1 MADKSLIV
9 KEAQKYLARGQVD
22 KAIAEWEKLV
32 KEAPDGNTYN
42 TIGDLYLK
50 KGNKKPAVE
59 FFHKAAAFFREGG
72 FSLKALALYKKVINI
87 DPADAGAY
95 TALGELSEE
104 KGLVTDAIKYYLTVA
119 DILAKEASK
128 ERFLSIYE
136 RILALAPSNIP
147 LRDKVAGLFL
157 KEGLISYAIKEYLHI
172 AKLCA
177 DKGDSEQAR
186 AYFTKI
192 LDVQPDNKNA
202 LVGLSQV
209 YEKRGA
215 LPQAIDYMKKAMEIQ
230 KDDVNLLL
238 RCASLQKDAAA
249 YDDALRCVAKAA
261 ELKPSDIAAI
271 RMMGDIQFM
280 MGDRE
285 KAWESYKTVVD
296 SLVADNRTDDAI
308 DLAGQ
313 FKDINPVEIG
323 KLLISLF
330 RQKGDSEAAFEEN
343 LFVADLLM
351 DSGMQEEAVEYYRE
365 ALTIHPDDMQI
376 KKILAEQEM
385 AVGMEPSVMEKGKST
400 EDLLTDADIFIKYG
414 LFDEARSVLEDLKLK
429 EPDNADVHTKLKAL
443 YLEMNDREQAVT
455 ECLILYELYNRDGDT
470 EMGEAVLKHAAEIN
484 PEDPRVQE
492 RLSALSARAEEPIQ
506 APAAEAGASRSIDDY
521 VEDIAEAEF
530 YLRQGL
536 KDDALRIYH
545 KLLKLFPDNG
555 DLLDKVSSLEGA
567 LPESAT
573 AGEERAADAG
583 DVGMQIQEFTPPET
597 VEAHAVEEIVEPQ
610 FDTDVLDI
618 FEEFKKGLEKELE
631 AEDSETHY
639 NLGIAYKEMGLI
651 DDAIKEFQTS
661 RNDPKCAVRS
671 TTMLGICYMGKG
683 LYPLAIDSFR
693 GALNNIE
700 TRDEAYWGA
709 NFDLASAYEKNGNLK
724 EAYDIYSEIFGW
736 DSKFRQVA
744 EKLNALKSVMSKE
757 ETATKQKD
765 KKDRVSY
772 I

>member
-1 MADKSLIV
+1 MTDKNLIV
-9 KEAQKYLARGQVD
+9 KEAQKYLARGQID
-22 KAIAEWEKLV
+22 KAISEWEKLV
-32 KEAPDGNTYN
+32 KEAPDGNLYN
-42 TIGDLYLK
+42 TVGDLYLK
-50 KGNKKPAVE
+50 TGKKKQAVD
-59 FFHKAAAFFREGG
+59 FFHKAATFFREGG

-119 DILAKEASK
+119 DILAKDSSK

-157 KEGLISYAIKEYLHI
+157 KEGLTSFAIREYLHI
-172 AKLCA
+172 ANLYVEE
-177 DKGDSEQAR
+177 GNSEQAR
-186 AYFTKI
+186 VYFTKV
-192 LDVQPDNKNA
+192 LDIQPDSKNA
-202 LVGLSQV
+202 LTGLSHLC
-209 YEKRGA
+209 EKKGD
-215 LPQAIDYMKKAMEIQ
+215 LPQAIEYAKKALQ
-230 KDDVNLLL
+230 LQADDVSLLL
-238 RCASLQKDAAA
+238 RCASLQREAGA
-249 YDDALRCVAKAA
+249 YADALASVEKAG
-261 ELKPSDIAAI
+261 ELTPSDINVF
-271 RMMGDIQFM
+271 RTRGDIHLI

-296 SLVADNRTDDAI
+296 SLIADDKIDDAT
-308 DLAGQ
+308 DLAEQ
-313 FKDINPVEIG
+313 FRDINPLEIG

-330 RQKGDSEAAFEEN
+330 RQKGDNEAVFEQN

-351 DSGMQEEAVEYYRE
+351 DSGMQEEAVEYYRS
-365 ALTIHPDDMQI
+365 ALAIHPDDMQI
-376 KKILAEQEM
+376 KKILAGQEM
-385 AVGMEPSVMEKGKST
+385 ATGLEPSAPEKEKSV
-400 EDLLTDADIFIKYG
+400 EDLITDADIFVKYG
-414 LFDEARSVLEDLKLK
+414 LYDEARSVLENLKLR
-429 EPDNADVHTKLKAL
+429 EPDNVEVHTKLKSL
-443 YLEMNDREQAVT
+443 YLEMGDKEQAVT
-455 ECLILYELYNRDGDT
+455 ECLILSELYSRIGNA
-470 EMGEAVLKHAAEIN
+470 ELKEAVLGQALEIS
-484 PEDPRVQE
+484 PEDPRLLE
-492 RLSALSARAEEPIQ
+492 RLAARAEKEPE
-506 APAAEAGASRSIDDY
+506 PAGLSQSIDDY
-521 VEDIAEAEF
+521 AEDIAEAEF

-536 KDDALRIYH
+536 KEDAFRIYD

-555 DLLDKVSSLEGA
+555 YLLEKVSSLEGA
-567 LPESAT
+567 LPESA
-573 AGEERAADAG
+573 GEEHAVSGAED
-583 DVGMQIQEFTPPET
+583 MQVEEFAPPDT
-597 VEAHAVEEIVEPQ
+597 VEAHAAEDVVEPQ

-671 TTMLGICYMGKG
+671 TSMLGICYMEKG

-693 GALNNIE
+693 SALNNIE

-709 NFDLASAYEKNGNLK
+709 KFDLATAYEKNGNLK
-724 EAYDIYSEIFGW
+724 DAYAIYSEIFGW
-736 DSKFRQVA
+736 DSKFRQVS
-744 EKLNALKSVMSKE
+744 EKLNALKSVMSTE
-757 ETATKQKD
+757 EAVTKQKD

>member
-1 MADKSLIV
+1 MPDKSLIV
-9 KEAQKYLARGQVD
+9 KEAQKFLARGQVD

-32 KEAPDGNTYN
+32 KEAPDGNVYN
-42 TIGDLYLK
+42 TVGDLYLK
-50 KGNKKPAVE
+50 TGKKKQAVE
-59 FFHKAAAFFREGG
+59 FFHKAATFFREGG

-87 DPADAGAY
+87 DPADSGAY

-119 DILAKEASK
+119 DILAKDATK

-157 KEGLISYAIKEYLHI
+157 KEGLTSYAIREYLHI

-177 DKGDSEQAR
+177 EKGDSEQAR
-186 AYFTKI
+186 VYFTKI
-192 LDVQPDNKNA
+192 LDVQPDSKNA
-202 LVGLSQV
+202 LTGLSQL
-209 YEKRGA
+209 YEKKGD
-215 LPQAIDYMKKAMEIQ
+215 LPQAIGYVKKALEMQ
-230 KDDVNLLL
+230 KDDVSLLL
-238 RCASLQKDAAA
+238 RCASLQRDAGA
-249 YDDALRCVAKAA
+249 YADALKCVDRAA
-261 ELKPSDIAAI
+261 ELTPSDIDVI
-271 RMMGDIQFM
+271 RMMGDIHLM

-296 SLVADNRTDDAI
+296 SLVADNKIDDAT

-313 FKDINPVEIG
+313 FRDINPLETG

-330 RQKGDSEAAFEEN
+330 QQKGDSEATFEQN

-351 DSGMQEEAVEYYRE
+351 DSGMHEEAVEYYRA
-365 ALTIHPDDMQI
+365 ALSIHPDDMQI

-385 AVGMEPSVMEKGKST
+385 TTGLEPSAVEKEKSV
-400 EDLLTDADIFIKYG
+400 EDLITDADIFIKYG

-429 EPDNADVHTKLKAL
+429 EPDNVEVHTKLKTL
-443 YLEMNDREQAVT
+443 YLEINDREQAVT
-455 ECLILYELYNRDGDT
+455 ECLILFELYSRNGNAG
-470 EMGEAVLKHAAEIN
+470 MKEAVLKQALDIN
-484 PEDPRVQE
+484 PEDPRLLE
-492 RLSALSARAEEPIQ
+492 RLSAGGEKPMQ
-506 APAAEAGASRSIDDY
+506 APAPEAGISQNVDDY
-521 VEDIAEAEF
+521 AEDIAEAEF

-536 KDDALRIYH
+536 KEDALRIYD
-545 KLLKLFPDNG
+545 KLLHLFPDNG
-555 DLLDKVSSLEGA
+555 YLLDKVSSLEGA
-567 LPESAT
+567 LPESAAT
-573 AGEERAADAG
+573 GEERATAG
-583 DVGMQIQEFTPPET
+583 AEGMQVQEFTPPDT
-597 VEAHAVEEIVEPQ
+597 VEAHAAEEIVEPQ

-671 TTMLGICYMGKG
+671 TSMLGICYMEKG
-683 LYPLAIDSFR
+683 LYPLAIDSFK
-693 GALNNIE
+693 GTLDNIE
-700 TRDEAYWGA
+700 THDEAYWGA
-709 NFDLASAYEKNGNLK
+709 RFDLASAYEKNGNLK
-724 EAYDIYSEIFGW
+724 EAYDIFSEIFGW

-757 ETATKQKD
+757 GPATKQKD

>member
-1 MADKSLIV
+1 MQDKSLIV
-9 KEAQKYLARGQVD
+9 KEAQKYLARGQID
-22 KAIAEWEKLV
+22 KAIVEWEKLV
-32 KEAPDGNTYN
+32 KEAPDGNVFN
-42 TIGDLYLK
+42 TVGDLYLK
-50 KGNKKPAVE
+50 KGNKKSAVE

-119 DILAKEASK
+119 DILAKETSK

-157 KEGLISYAIKEYLHI
+157 KEGLTSYAIKEYLYI
-172 AKLCA
+172 AKFCA

-192 LDVQPDNKNA
+192 LDIQPDNKNA
-202 LVGLSQV
+202 LVGLSQI
-209 YEKRGA
+209 YEKRGD
-215 LPQAIDYMKKAMEIQ
+215 LRQAVEYMKKAIEMQ
-230 KDDVNLLL
+230 KDNVNLLL

-249 YDDALRCVAKAA
+249 YDDAIRCVAKAA
-261 ELKPSDIAAI
+261 ELKPSDIEVL
-271 RMMGDIQFM
+271 RMMGDIQLV

-296 SLVADNRTDDAI
+296 SLAADNRTDDAI
-308 DLAGQ
+308 DIAAQ
-313 FKDINPVEIG
+313 FKDISPVEIG

-365 ALTIHPDDMQI
+365 ALRIHPDDMQI

-385 AVGMEPSVMEKGKST
+385 AMGMEPSAMEKEKST

-414 LFDEARSVLEDLKLK
+414 LFDEARSVLEDLKLN
-429 EPDNADVHTKLKAL
+429 EPSNVDVHTKLKAL
-443 YLEMNDREQAVT
+443 YLETNDREQAVT
-455 ECLILYELYNRDGDT
+455 ECLILYELYNRNGNT
-470 EMGEAVLKHAAEIN
+470 EMREAELKKAAEIN

-492 RLSALSARAEEPIQ
+492 RLAALVEEPVE
-506 APAAEAGASRSIDDY
+506 APAPEAGITASIDDY

-555 DLLDKVSSLEGA
+555 DLLDRVSSLEGA
-567 LPESAT
+567 LPESVTMGEDGAA
-573 AGEERAADAG
+573 AG
-583 DVGMQIQEFTPPET
+583 VMGMEAQEFTLPEI
-597 VEAHAVEEIVEPQ
+597 VEAHAAEEVVEPQ

-661 RNDPKCAVRS
+661 RNDPKSAVRS
-671 TTMLGICYMGKG
+671 TTMLGICYMEKG
-683 LYPLAIDSFR
+683 LYPLAIEAFR
-693 GALNNIE
+693 GAMNNIE
-700 TRDEAYWGA
+700 TRDDAYWSA
-709 NFDLASAYEKNGNLK
+709 NYDLACAYEKNGNLK
-724 EAYDIYSEIFGW
+724 EAFGIFSEIYGW

-744 EKLNALKSVMSKE
+744 EKLNALKSALSRE
-757 ETATKQKD
+757 ETVTKQ
-765 KKDRVSY
+765 KDRVSY

>member
-32 KEAPDGNTYN
+32 REAPDGNVYN
-42 TIGDLYLK
+42 TVGDLYLK

-59 FFHKAAAFFREGG
+59 FFHKAATFFREGG

-119 DILAKEASK
+119 DILAKEPSK

-157 KEGLISYAIKEYLHI
+157 KEGLTSYAIREYLHI

-177 DKGDSEQAR
+177 EKGDSDLAR
-186 AYFTKI
+186 TYFAKI

-202 LVGLSQV
+202 LIGLSHL
-209 YEKRGA
+209 YEKKGD
-215 LPQAIDYMKKAMEIQ
+215 LPQAIEYVKKAIEIK
-230 KDDVNLLL
+230 KDDANLLL
-238 RCASLQKDAAA
+238 RCASLRRDTGA
-249 YDDALRCVAKAA
+249 YADALKCVERAA
-261 ELKPSDIAAI
+261 ELKPSDIDVI
-271 RMMGDIQFM
+271 RMTGDIHLA

-285 KAWESYKTVVD
+285 KAWESYVTVVD
-296 SLVADNRTDDAI
+296 SLASDNKVDDAI
-308 DLAGQ
+308 DLAGR
-313 FKDINPVEIG
+313 FKDVSPVEIG

-330 RQKGDSEAAFEEN
+330 VKKGDSEAAFEEN

-351 DSGMQEEAVEYYRE
+351 DSGMPEEAVEHYRT
-365 ALTIHPDDMQI
+365 ALAIHPDDLQI

-385 AVGMEPSVMEKGKST
+385 TAGAEPSLVEKGKST
-400 EDLLTDADIFIKYG
+400 EDLLTDAEIFIKYG
-414 LFDEARSVLEDLKLK
+414 LFDEARSVLEDLKFR
-429 EPDNADVHTKLKAL
+429 EPDNIEVHTKLKSL
-443 YLEMNDREQAVT
+443 CLEMNDREQAVT
-455 ECLILYELYNRDGDT
+455 ECMILFELYGRNGNV
-470 EMGEAVLKHAAEIN
+470 EMKEAVLKQAAEIN
-484 PEDPRVQE
+484 PEDPRVRE
-492 RLSALSARAEEPIQ
+492 RLSAGREEPVQ
-506 APAAEAGASRSIDDY
+506 TFAAETKVSQNIDDY

-555 DLLDKVSSLEGA
+555 DLLDKLSSLEGA
-567 LPESAT
+567 PLESAA
-573 AGEERAADAG
+573 AGEERATAG
-583 DVGMQIQEFTPPET
+583 PEGIQIQEFTLPET
-597 VEAHAVEEIVEPQ
+597 AETHAAEEIVEPQ

-671 TTMLGICYMGKG
+671 TTMLGICYMEKG
-683 LYPLAIDSFR
+683 LYPLAIDSFK

-709 NFDLASAYEKNGNLK
+709 VFDLASAYEKNNNLK
-724 EAYDIYSEIFGW
+724 EAYDLYSEIFGW

-744 EKLNALKSVMSKE
+744 DKLNALKSLMSKE
-757 ETATKQKD
+757 DTGTKQKE

>member
-1 MADKSLIV
+1 MPIPDKSLIV
-9 KEAQKYLARGQVD
+9 KEAQKYLARGQLD

-32 KEAPDGNTYN
+32 REAPDGNVYN

-50 KGNKKPAVE
+50 RGNKKPAVDL
-59 FFHKAAAFFREGG
+59 FHKAATFFREGG

-104 KGLVTDAIKYYLTVA
+104 KGLITDAIKYYLTVA
-119 DILAKEASK
+119 DILAKESSK
-128 ERFLSIYE
+128 ERYLSIYE

-157 KEGLISYAIKEYLHI
+157 KEGLTSYAIREYLHI

-186 AYFTKI
+186 TYFTKTLGI
-192 LDVQPDNKNA
+192 QPDNKNA

-209 YEKRGA
+209 YEKKGA
-215 LPQAIDYMKKAMEIQ
+215 LPQAIEYIEKAMEVQ

-249 YDDALRCVAKAA
+249 YDDALRCVARAA
-261 ELKPSDIAAI
+261 ELKPSDIEVI
-271 RMMGDIQFM
+271 RMMGNIHLA
-280 MGDRE
+280 MGNRD

-296 SLVADNRTDDAI
+296 SLMADNRTDDAI
-308 DLAGQ
+308 DLAAP
-313 FKDINPVEIG
+313 FKHINPVEIG

-330 RQKGDSEAAFEEN
+330 RQKGDSESAFDEN

-351 DSGMQEEAVEYYRE
+351 DSGMHEEAVEYYRE

-385 AVGMEPSVMEKGKST
+385 AMGTEPSALEKGKST
-400 EDLLTDADIFIKYG
+400 EDILTDADIFIKYG
-414 LFDEARSVLEDLKLK
+414 LLDEARSVLEDLKLQ
-429 EPDNADVHTKLKAL
+429 EPDNTGVHTKLKSL
-443 YLEMNDREQAVT
+443 FLEMNDSEQAVT
-455 ECLILYELYNRDGDT
+455 ECLILFELYGRNGDT
-470 EMGEAVLKHAAEIN
+470 EMKEAVLKQAAQIN
-484 PEDPRVQE
+484 PEDPRVLE
-492 RLSALSARAEEPIQ
+492 RLSAGRKEPVQAHATEAEVSQ
-506 APAAEAGASRSIDDY
+506 SSDDY
-521 VEDIAEAEF
+521 EEDLAEAEF

-545 KLLKLFPDNG
+545 KLLNLFPDNG

-567 LPESAT
+567 PPESAIT
-573 AGEERAADAG
+573 REKQSAAGADG
-583 DVGMQIQEFTPPET
+583 IQVHEFTPPET
-597 VEAHAVEEIVEPQ
+597 VEAHAVDEIVESQ

-618 FEEFKKGLEKELE
+618 FDEFKKGLEKELE

-671 TTMLGICYMGKG
+671 TSMLGICYMEKG
-683 LYPLAIDSFR
+683 LYPLAIDSFK
-693 GALNNIE
+693 GTLNNIE

-709 NFDLASAYEKNGNLK
+709 NFELASAYEKNANLK
-724 EAYDIYSEIFGW
+724 EAYAIYSEIFGW
-736 DSKFRQVA
+736 DSKFRHVA
-744 EKLNALKSVMSKE
+744 EKLNALKSLMSKE
-757 ETATKQKD
+757 ETVTKQKD